1 MQETQQ
7 SNLQGLKRANRI
19 AARYDHVSYMQAL
32 CMVLCAQS
40 GATLLILPSV
50 IGGGYGTGG
59 WLLLI
64 LAAVLSAISCLL
76 IAAAYQ
82 KTGAGNLEQLFYA
95 AFGKIAGTVFAAL
108 FRFYSI
114 MRASLSVGVF
124 CCAVKGL
131 MIPHVPLRAIAF
143 AVCITLFIIIRVE
156 LTAIARLSEI
166 SAFFLAGALALMMT
180 CLPSMHSA
188 HLMPLVAP
196 FGKPVS
202 DWLAIALF
210 CASGP
215 EIALYFYSY
224 LERVRP
230 RMLLYGVGLGM
241 SVKLYL
247 VFCACAVFGIYAV
260 SYYTWP
266 VITMFK
272 ANNVVGLDRP
282 ELMLMMFFT
291 VISLAPAYLF
301 TSFAV
306 RIPKK
311 DDKHPIALSLAA
323 VIAVYALCM
332 QIGDVA
338 DIPCIMRALGVCYA
352 FFGLL
357 LPLLLWILGRKCK

>member
-1 MQETQQ
+1 MQEVQQ
-7 SNLQGLKRANRI
+7 SALQGMQRANRI
-19 AARYDHVSYMQAL
+19 ASRYGHVSYMQAL

-59 WLLLI
+59 WLLL
-64 LAAVLSAISCLL
+64 VLGAIVSALSCIL
-76 IAAAYQ
+76 IAAAYK
-82 KTGAGNLEQLFYA
+82 KTGAGNMEQLFFA
-95 AFGKIAGTVFAAL
+95 AFGRVLGTVFSTL

-114 MRASLSVGVF
+114 MRAALSVGVF

-143 AVCITLFIIIRVE
+143 AVCVTLFIIIRVE

-166 SAFFLAGALALMMT
+166 SAFFLAGALALVLT
-180 CLPSMHSA
+180 CIPSMHSTY
-188 HLMPLVAP
+188 LMPLVSP
-196 FGKPVS
+196 LQKPVS
-202 DWLAIALF
+202 DWLSIALF
-210 CASGP
+210 CACGP

-230 RMLLYGVGLGM
+230 RMLLCGVGMGL

-247 VFCACAVFGIYAV
+247 VFCACAVFGTYAI

-282 ELMLMMFFT
+282 ELMLMIFFT
-291 VISLAPAYLF
+291 IISLAPAYLF
-301 TSFAV
+301 TSFAI

-311 DDKHPIALSLAA
+311 NDKHPIALSLAA
-323 VIAVYALCM
+323 ITAVYILCM

-338 DIPCIMRALGVCYA
+338 DIPCIMRAMGVCYA
-352 FFGLL
+352 FCGLI
-357 LPLLLWILGRKCK
+357 LPLMLWLFGRKCR